1 MNIYVQS
8 RRRDKKEKLYVGHQE
23 EAGGWISPT
32 RMAAGA
38 LPCVSRGISTINIWI
53 PFPTCAHGHTHMWSS
68 LHACFFS
75 CISFLVFSIF
85 MLNKELGPLL
95 FIGSFWFGFLLGRE
109 IGEPKISLIQLY
121 KIELTK
127 GSYKLR
133 SNRWLGLGLAGKIR
147 QI

>member
-1 MNIYVQS
+1 
-8 RRRDKKEKLYVGHQE
+8 
-23 EAGGWISPT
+23 
-32 RMAAGA
+32 
-38 LPCVSRGISTINIWI
+38 
-53 PFPTCAHGHTHMWSS
+53 
-68 LHACFFS
+68 
-75 CISFLVFSIF
+75 

-133 SNRWLGLGLAGKIR
+133 LGLGLAGKIR